1 MKDQRMMQIILG
13 LMGLD
18 GAMATNPEEMEKAKE
33 EAQENLD
40 ARKRQ
45 EEAAAAAKPAAP
57 EPEPEVSSEEAEKK
71 QKRETSDSHKAKG
84 NELYK
89 KRKFDEALLCYDQ
102 AWEADNTNVAVLTN
116 KSAVLFE
123 MEKYEETIKVCETA
137 VETGREIFADFKLIG
152 RYFINQLYCF

>member
-1 MKDQRMMQIILG
+1 MKDQRMMQIMLG

-33 EAQENLD
+33 EAQESLD

-45 EEAAAAAKPAAP
+45 EEAAAAPAP
-57 EPEPEVSSEEAEKK
+57 EPEPEVSSEELEKK
-71 QKRETSDSHKAKG
+71 KKRETSDSHKAKG

-89 KRKFDEALLCYDQ
+89 KRKFDDALVYYDQ
-102 AWEADNTNVAVLTN
+102 AWEADGTNVAVLTN
-116 KSAVLFE
+116 KAAVLFE

-152 RYFINQLYCF
+152 RY